1 LINNRRRAPNALSF
15 RYISPM
21 TRTIYIII
29 AVAVAAILLVFLP
42 VILPSGAGPAY
53 LYLIVLGLDIYL
65 WSSIRRSLSDLSHPM
80 AVVMRI
86 LYWFPLAMLIGAS
99 VTMFFIHFSYWRPSI
114 RIWVFGII
122 VLAYASKLI
131 PVFLL
136 ILADL
141 LRLVK
146 FTWRF
151 TSHQTMPVPTAKR
164 GISRSR
170 FLRYT
175 GFLGGGIVFSSMLA
189 GMVKWVYDFRI
200 HRVKV
205 PLSGLPSSFSGYRI
219 VQISDLHLGS
229 WSSDKPLQEA
239 VGLINSLN
247 PDLVVFTGDLV
258 NYQTNEVDG
267 FGDSLLDIQAPDGV
281 VAILGNHDYGDYMM
295 WDDEKD
301 KTRNMDDLVGFYD
314 KLGWRLLR
322 NESLVISRGK
332 DAMGIIGVENWGAN
346 LRFPRKGDLAAAQ
359 KHLPGTVAARVLLS
373 HDPTHW
379 QHIVSRRNPEIG
391 LTLSGHTHG
400 MQMGIETKQ
409 FRWSPAQYM
418 YRYWAGLYRKE
429 FTNQY
434 LYVNRGLGHIGY
446 PGRIGILPEIT
457 LLELVSA
464 N

>member
-175 GFLGGGIVFSSMLA
+175 GFLGGEESCLA
-189 GMVKWVYDFRI
+189 ACWLV
-200 HRVKV
+200 
-205 PLSGLPSSFSGYRI
+205 
-219 VQISDLHLGS
+219 
-229 WSSDKPLQEA
+229 WSS
-239 VGLINSLN
+239 GSMIFG
-247 PDLVVFTGDLV
+247 FTV
-258 NYQTNEVDG
+258 
-267 FGDSLLDIQAPDGV
+267 
-281 VAILGNHDYGDYMM
+281 
-295 WDDEKD
+295 
-301 KTRNMDDLVGFYD
+301 
-314 KLGWRLLR
+314 
-322 NESLVISRGK
+322 
-332 DAMGIIGVENWGAN
+332 
-346 LRFPRKGDLAAAQ
+346 
-359 KHLPGTVAARVLLS
+359 
-373 HDPTHW
+373 
-379 QHIVSRRNPEIG
+379 
-391 LTLSGHTHG
+391 
-400 MQMGIETKQ
+400 
-409 FRWSPAQYM
+409 
-418 YRYWAGLYRKE
+418 
-429 FTNQY
+429 
-434 LYVNRGLGHIGY
+434 
-446 PGRIGILPEIT
+446 
-457 LLELVSA
+457 
-464 N
+464 